1 MRRRAELVDQT
12 RQRITEAAVRLHTT
26 VGPAHTS
33 IASVAEAAGV
43 TRLTVYRH
51 FGDMDALFQACRAHW
66 LAQDPP
72 PDPAIWM
79 TEVDV
84 EARARLAFGQLYRW
98 YRERGEELYPIARDT
113 NALPA
118 TAQQARAADNR
129 RLGDA
134 IVGDV
139 AEPGADQRR
148 SLRAVARHLTDFM
161 TWRSLV
167 VSHGLEDHEAVEVA
181 VRMLMAVAG
190 EAPISKRGRTRRSS

>member
-33 IASVAEAAGV
+33 IASVAEEAGV

-51 FGDMDALFQACRAHW
+51 FGDMDTLFQACRAHW

-72 PDPAIWM
+72 PDPATWAAVGDP
-79 TEVDV
+79 ES
-84 EARARLAFGQLYRW
+84 RARLAFGQLYGW
-98 YRERGEELYPIARDT
+98 YRARGEEMYPIARDGSS
-113 NALPA
+113 LPL
-118 TAQQARAADNR
+118 TAQEARAADNR

-134 IVGDV
+134 IVGDA
-139 AEPGADQRR
+139 AEPGGDEHRR
-148 SLRAVARHLTDFM
+148 LRAVARHLTDFM

-167 VSHGLEDHEAVEVA
+167 VSQGLADHAAVEAA
-181 VRMLMAVAG
+181 VRMLMAFAG
-190 EAPISKRGRTRRSS
+190 DAPVSTRGRPRRSR